1 MAPELFTAEWAD
13 AWRTALNASAAYRA
27 AAAEWRDTL
36 TVVLLAD
43 PEFGVPEDRSVF
55 LQLFEGECREARMA
69 TANDRLESA
78 YVIEAVPAVWQ
89 GVLRGTLAPLTAI
102 ALGKLRLAKGS
113 LTQLMPFAAAARELV
128 AAATALD
135 TRYPEG
141 WE

>member
-43 PEFGVPEDRSVF
+43 PAFGVPEDRSV
-55 LQLFEGECREARMA
+55 EGECREARMA